1 MMRQPVHDCILRF
14 CRRARGRPAVSLA
27 PVGLMLCCVLWLG
40 LCSPR
45 SAAAQEPRSRF
56 VQDRFAIG
64 FWVPPQTDENN
75 EERYREIAAAGFN
88 LVIGLCGGASP
99 RPAAEQLEMCARH
112 DLRAIVAPGSG
123 PPEHWPDGPAVWGY
137 LLADEP
143 AADAFAGLRGRLD
156 ALHEARPGKL
166 GFINLF
172 PNYAS
177 PADLGTSNYDTYL
190 ARFVAEVGPAVLSVD
205 HYPLFRPDSDGRE
218 GYRRNLAAMRRES
231 LAAGVPFW
239 NFFNAMPYGPHT
251 DPTEAQ
257 LRWQVFTSI
266 ASGAQ
271 GVMYFCYWTPRGAQF
286 PKGGAI
292 LTPDGRRTRHYDEAT
307 RINGVLRNLGP
318 TLLRLT
324 STGVERIE
332 SEPGQPVAG
341 QGLVRSLEDGDFLL
355 GEFRHEDGRRAVML
369 VNQHFAYSGWPTVE
383 FAADA
388 ASVVEVDP
396 KTGREVPL
404 RDDSP
409 DLPGLQLSFDAG
421 EGRLFLLPAE

>member
-1 MMRQPVHDCILRF
+1 MGQHSAHDCIPRW
-14 CRRARGRPAVSLA
+14 RRGMGASGLLSVA
-27 PVGLMLCCVLWLG
+27 PVGLMLCCAIWLG

-45 SAAAQEPRSRF
+45 SGAAQEPRPRF

-88 LVIGLCGGASP
+88 LVIGLCGGESP

-112 DLRAIVAPGSG
+112 DLRAIVAAGSG

-143 AADAFAGLRGRLD
+143 AAAAFAGLRGRLD
-156 ALHEARPGKL
+156 ALHAARPGKL

-177 PADLGTSNYDTYL
+177 PADLGTSDYDTYL
-190 ARFVAEVGPAVLSVD
+190 ARFVAEVGPAVLSMD
-205 HYPLFRPDSDGRE
+205 HYPLFRPDRDGRE
-218 GYRRNLAAMRRES
+218 GYRHNLAAMRRES
-231 LAAGVPFW
+231 LAAGIPFW

-266 ASGAQ
+266 AYGAQ

-324 STGVERIE
+324 SISVERIE

-341 QGLVRSLEDGDFLL
+341 QGLVRLLEDGDFLS
-355 GEFRHEDGRRAVML
+355 GEFRHGDGRRAVML
-369 VNQHFAYSGWPTVE
+369 VNQQFAYSGWPTVE
-383 FAADA
+383 FAASA
-388 ASVVEVDP
+388 ASMVEVDP
-396 KTGREVPL
+396 KTGREVAL